1 MYNMYKEL
9 IQSAAPGD
17 RMRVEEF
24 FEIAP
29 EDRKAELIEGALIV
43 YSPATDPHE
52 NLLGFLLSVLRIYTR
67 QRNLG
72 EVRGSRT
79 ALRLGM
85 EYQAYEPDILF
96 VSQDRAE
103 IVKEEGVYG
112 APDLVVEILSPGTR
126 SLDRGVKRHIY
137 AIAGVKE
144 LWLIDPEGEDL
155 SSFYQRELG
164 GELKEVSMREGILR
178 SLAVPGFFLRAEW
191 LWPPSGRLPDEI
203 EVLRAL
209 GVL

>member
-1 MYNMYKEL
+1 MYAKL
-9 IQSAAPGD
+9 IKSAAPGD
-17 RMRVEEF
+17 RMTVEEF

-29 EDRKAELIEGALIV
+29 EDRKAELIDGVLIV
-43 YSPATDPHE
+43 YSPATDAHE
-52 NLLGFLLSVLRIYTR
+52 NLLGFLLSVLRLYTH

-79 ALRLGM
+79 ALRLGQ
-85 EYQAYEPDILF
+85 EYHAYEPDILF
-96 VSQDRAE
+96 VSRERAE
-103 IVKEEGVYG
+103 IVREDGVHG

-126 SLDRGVKRHIY
+126 SLDQGVKRHTY
-137 AIAGVKE
+137 ALAGVRE
-144 LWLIDPEGEDL
+144 LWLIDPEGEHL
-155 SSFYQRELG
+155 SGFYQREPG
-164 GELKEVSMREGILR
+164 GALKEVSMSEGVLR
-178 SLAVPGFFLRAEW
+178 SLALPGFFLRAEW